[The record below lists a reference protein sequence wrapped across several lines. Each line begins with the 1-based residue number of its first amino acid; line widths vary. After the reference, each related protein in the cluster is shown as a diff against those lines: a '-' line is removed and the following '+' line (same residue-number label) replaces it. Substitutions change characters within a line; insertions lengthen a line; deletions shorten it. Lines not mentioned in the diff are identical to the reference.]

1 MTQKID
7 IECGGSGNNSGQTA
21 HTPTH
26 HFTLSTVINV
36 SVNGQT
42 QKSLDI
48 LPSPSQQQCSTK
60 SNDQQDLHNHSSLP
74 TTNLS
79 SIPLI
84 PYSELNLSLYLKD
97 IDFTTFDM
105 LSLPSCP
112 NPQDYLTVDGL
123 LTFLMS
129 DKNLS
134 NEFNRYHQLRQ
145 TSQQY
150 PMQQMYNYP
159 RTQPYRHPYQVNKTN
174 LFFENSNNLFFFFDI
189 AISNVSI
196 I

>member
-1 MTQKID
+1 
-7 IECGGSGNNSGQTA
+7 
-21 HTPTH
+21 
-26 HFTLSTVINV
+26 VINV

-48 LPSPSQQQCSTK
+48 LPSPSQQQYPLK
-60 SNDQQDLHNHSSLP
+60 SYDQPDSYVHSS
-74 TTNLS
+74 S
-79 SIPLI
+79 SLI

-97 IDFTTFDM
+97 IDLTTLDTFI
-105 LSLPSCP
+105 LPSCP

-134 NEFNRYHQLRQ
+134 K
-145 TSQQY
+145 QY

-159 RTQPYRHPYQVNKTN
+159 RTQHYRYPYQQYQMSQYYNYPQQNLTGPCISSTTMETGTPSYYRQSSLPQQMTN
-174 LFFENSNNLFFFFDI
+174 YYSTTTPTPSFR
-189 AISNVSI
+189 
-196 I
+196 